1 MITLRLD
8 KNGGINK
15 GDVQAFEHDNKS
27 EVYIIQLYKNGEI
40 YDLTNK
46 NIELTMVERKR
57 KIGDM
62 VSLPIYN
69 ATEGKVKLEV
79 VSDITKQDGIYDF
92 KLTVKDT
99 TGLIETFP
107 SFQVKIENDITD
119 HITGE
124 IVQDKNFTILTE
136 GLKAL
141 ADYNIYKTNALK
153 VPEIEQDII
162 EINSQLDRKANEVDL
177 KTLENRMDSF
187 TSLPEQ
193 GVTSVGDAELIDGR
207 IGADGK
213 TYTTIGNAIRGQI
226 NEVEGKISKAVVRTR
241 NLYRSDLYDIR
252 DGFYFS
258 TTSGNVNANADYCA
272 IMDYIEI
279 EPSVWYTL
287 QAVFGDNN
295 LQPFIAFYDVN
306 KTFVSGTNLTRFQAP
321 STAKYIRFSLKKT
334 YKNYVIFAKGRFAK
348 SRKFIPYLE
357 QKREI
362 PDIYRLYDF
371 DSFSIT
377 NGSEYDIY
385 DDGFIFDFTNKF
397 NTLFVKNNVTFK
409 ANDFI
414 FARMKIKVN
423 KFVPTMNV
431 MVVGGDGVYYSNI
444 FRGLEPN
451 KEYNIFINTGKF
463 ASVTSDKIMVQIVL
477 TDFSDT
483 SSARVEVSEMCCSI
497 GHYNLWYDEA
507 TKSTLPNFN
516 KTPYVVS
523 LTGLDHSFSLEQMCE
538 FVKRA
543 FDVKKIPFT
552 INVKNG
558 YYLIDQSAN
567 TPYAINKGSNKISI
581 IGESESGVVMV
592 KAISPTKQGKIIEAG
607 GKCSIENMTLI
618 YTNEENI
625 DNTGEPA
632 YCIHLDANFDSE
644 KVYETVIKNV
654 TAINYCNAPIG
665 AGLKNNQKLVYDDC
679 DLIYHAESGKNG
691 AFYTHAPNQANDKNC
706 ELVVNNCNILHFSDK
721 GKAIN
726 IDNVEGMLPY
736 TEIPC
741 TFTRNNVYAPNNNV
755 IDSNFKSTHKL
766 TKWSALNNIDEL
778 NY

>member
-1 MITLRLD
+1 MVTEIVDLD
-8 KNGGINK
+8 LGSKSSFKIVTMEGDIRSRFIEFHLSYNGEVFNL
-15 GDVQAFEHDNKS
+15 QNKS
-27 EVYIIQLYKNGEI
+27 VKCRYVNGRTTEEVNLVINDRVNGVCTLEIPYRITSSSQNGKCELVISQSGEI
-40 YDLTNK
+40 LSTTPFGVEVVK
-46 NIELTMVERKR
+46 SLVER
-57 KIGDM
+57 
-62 VSLPIYN
+62 
-69 ATEGKVKLEV
+69 ATVESSNEFG
-79 VSDITKQDGIYDF
+79 
-92 KLTVKDT
+92 
-99 TGLIETFP
+99 
-107 SFQVKIENDITD
+107 
-119 HITGE
+119 
-124 IVQDKNFTILTE
+124 
-136 GLKAL
+136 AL
-141 ADYNIYKTNALK
+141 TNALLK
-153 VPEIEQDII
+153 IEGVDA
-162 EINSQLDRKANEVDL
+162 ELNNINSQLDTKANEVDL

-226 NEVEGKISKAVVRTR
+226 NEVEEKISKAVARTR

-321 STAKYIRFSLKKT
+321 STAKYIRFSFKKT

-377 NGSEYDIY
+377 NGSEYDIF

-409 ANDFI
+409 VNDFI
-414 FARMKIKVN
+414 FARLKLKVN
-423 KFVPTMNV
+423 KFIPTMNV
-431 MVVGGDGVYYSNI
+431 MVIGGDGVYHSNI
-444 FRGLEPN
+444 FRGLEAN
-451 KEYNIFINTGKF
+451 KEYNIFVNTGKF
-463 ASVTSDKIMVQIVL
+463 ASVTSNKIMVQIVL
-477 TDFSDT
+477 TDFTDT
-483 SSARVEVSEMCCSI
+483 SSARVEVSEMCCSV
-497 GHYNLWYDEA
+497 GHYDLWYDDN
-507 TKSTLPNFN
+507 TKSSLPNFN
-516 KTPYVVS
+516 KSPYTVS
-523 LTGLDHSFSLEQMCE
+523 LSGIDHSISPEQMCE
-538 FVKRA
+538 FIKRA
-543 FDVKKIPFT
+543 FDVQNEAFVV
-552 INVKNG
+552 NVRNG
-558 YYLIDQSAN
+558 HYQIDQSAN
-567 TPYAINKGSNKISI
+567 TPYAINKGANKISL
-581 IGESESGVVMV
+581 IGESRNGVVLE
-592 KAISPTKQGKIIEAG
+592 KAISSTKQGKIIEAG
-607 GKCSIENMTLI
+607 GESSIENMTLI
-618 YTNEENI
+618 YTNEDNM

-632 YCIHLDANFDSE
+632 YCIHLDRSFESE
-644 KVYETVIKNV
+644 KVYETVVRNV

-665 AGLKNNQKLVYDDC
+665 SGLKNNQKLIYDDC
-679 DLIYHAESGKNG
+679 DLIYYATSGKNG
-691 AFYTHAPNQANDKNC
+691 AFYTHAPNQASDKNC
-706 ELVVNNCNILHFSDK
+706 ELVVNNCNILHFSDS

-726 IDNVEGMLPY
+726 IDNVSGTLPY

-741 TFTRNNVYAPNNNV
+741 TFTRNNVYAQNNNV
-755 IDSNFKSTHKL
+755 VDSNFKSTHKM
-766 TKWSALNNIDEL
+766 TPWSCLNNIDEF